1 MKPFKIL
8 LFFLSVFIVLLA
20 LTLYFPNK
28 GIRLSG
34 NITLGFYSADDIF
47 APPDTVKVDIQGL
60 LKKQELLTDSVISQ
74 LARRERSPL
83 ISDSLPLNADS
94 LKKIITRIEY
104 PSDDSAIL
112 SPVFSAMNALP
123 HSHQLVR
130 IMHYGDSQIEGD
142 RMTSVIRNK
151 LQSRFGGSGIGLV
164 PASQLYPYSLSLVQ
178 QNSDNWDRYLI
189 YGPADNR
196 IEHKRFGAL
205 ASFCTL
211 QSDTL
216 HSDADSRIGW
226 IKFNRSPSAYENT
239 QYFRQCRI
247 FYGHNSEPFINEVFE
262 KDQRIDATIV
272 PPSKSFNVIRWM
284 FDEPVSDLMV
294 QFRYTESPEIYGLA
308 LDNTSGIAVDNVS
321 LRGCA
326 GLVFTSID
334 QPLLQEMYKELNVK
348 LFILQ
353 FGGNVVP
360 YIADN
365 YRYYERWYYRQI
377 VRLKEL
383 CPGASV
389 LVIGI
394 ADMSVKNGEKY
405 ESYPNLDNVIYA
417 LKSAAFKAGAAFWDM
432 QKAMGGKNSM
442 PVWVNADPPLATSDY
457 VHFTK
462 RGSVIMAQMFYNA
475 FIYEYLL
482 FEETRNRQERTL
494 QKH

>member
-8 LFFLSVFIVLLA
+8 LFFLSVFIVLFA

-28 GIRLSG
+28 GIRLPG
-34 NITLGFYSADDIF
+34 NIRFSFYTADDIF
-47 APPDTVKVDIQGL
+47 TPPDTAKVDIRGL
-60 LKKQELLTDSVISQ
+60 LREQELLTDSVISE
-74 LARRERSPL
+74 LVRVERHPL
-83 ISDSLPLNADS
+83 ISDSLPLDADS

-104 PSDDSAIL
+104 PPDDSAIL
-112 SPVFSAMNALP
+112 FPVFRALSGLP

-142 RMTSVIRNK
+142 RMTSLIRNK

-164 PASQLYPYSLSLVQ
+164 PATQLYPNSLSLLQ
-178 QNSDNWDRYLI
+178 QNSDNWDRYLV
-189 YGPADNR
+189 YGPPDNR

-205 ASFCTL
+205 ASFCML
-211 QSDTL
+211 QSDTIL
-216 HSDADSRIGW
+216 SGTDSQIGW
-226 IKFNRSPSAYENT
+226 IKFNRSPMAYENT
-239 QYFRQCRI
+239 RYFRQCRI

-262 KDQRIDATIV
+262 KGQRIDAAII
-272 PPSKSFNVIRWM
+272 PPSKDLKVIRWT
-284 FDEPVSDLMV
+284 FDQPVSDLMV

-308 LDNTSGIAVDNVS
+308 LDNTSGIAVDNIP

-326 GLVFTSID
+326 GLIFTSID
-334 QPLLQEMYKELNVK
+334 PHLLQEMYKELNVK

-377 VRLKEL
+377 LRLREL

-389 LVIGI
+389 LVIGV
-394 ADMSVKNGEKY
+394 ADMSVKNGEGF
-405 ESYPNLDNVIYA
+405 ESYPNLDNVINA
-417 LKSAAFKAGAAFWDM
+417 IKSAAFRSGAAFWDM

-442 PVWVNADPPLATSDY
+442 SAWVNADPPLATSDY
-457 VHFTK
+457 VHFNK
-462 RGSVIMAQMFYNA
+462 RGSVLMAQMFYNA

-482 FEETRNRQERTL
+482 FEEARKRQAMTL
-494 QKH
+494 QEQ

>member
-8 LFFLSVFIVLLA
+8 LFFLSVFIVLFALA
-20 LTLYFPNK
+20 LYFPNK
-28 GIRLSG
+28 GIRLPG
-34 NITLGFYSADDIF
+34 NIRLGFYTADDIF
-47 APPDTVKVDIQGL
+47 TPADTAKVDIRGL
-60 LKKQELLTDSVISQ
+60 LKEQELLTDSVISE
-74 LARRERSPL
+74 LAHNKSNPI
-83 ISDSLPLNADS
+83 ISDSLAIDADS

-104 PSDDSAIL
+104 PPGDSAVL
-112 SPVFSAMNALP
+112 FPVFRAMSRLP
-123 HSHQLVR
+123 HSQQLVR

-142 RMTSVIRNK
+142 RMTSLIRNK

-178 QNSDNWDRYLI
+178 QNSDNWDRYLV
-189 YGPADNR
+189 YGPSDDP

-205 ASFCTL
+205 GSFCML

-216 HSDADSRIGW
+216 APDEASRIGW
-226 IKFNRSPSAYENT
+226 IKFNPTSSAYENT
-239 QYFRQCRI
+239 RYFRQCRI

-262 KDQRIDATIV
+262 KDQRIDATII
-272 PPSKSFNVIRWM
+272 PPSKGFKVIRWT
-284 FDEPVSDLMV
+284 FDEPVSNMMV

-308 LDNTSGIAVDNVS
+308 LDNTSGIAVDNIP

-326 GLVFTSID
+326 GLIFTSID
-334 QPLLQEMYKELNVK
+334 PQLLRDMYKELNVK

-377 VRLKEL
+377 VRLREI

-389 LVIGI
+389 LVIGV
-394 ADMSVKNGEKY
+394 ADMSAKNGEKF
-405 ESYPNLDNVIYA
+405 ESYPNLDNVINA
-417 LKSAAFKAGAAFWDM
+417 IRSAAFRAGAAFWDM

-442 PVWVNADPPLATSDY
+442 PAWVNADPPLATSDY
-457 VHFTK
+457 VHFNK
-462 RGSVIMAQMFYNA
+462 RGSIIMAQMFYNA

-482 FEETRNRQERTL
+482 FEETLNKQEMTVPK
-494 QKH
+494 Q